1 VTGRR
6 TDGYHLLDSLAVFPP
21 VGDALHAWPATTLLL
36 AVDGPFGDTIGETA
50 DNLVLRA
57 ARALKQQA
65 GVRMGARLVLTKT
78 LPVAAGIGGGSADAA
93 ATLRLLVR
101 TWNLSLPIADL
112 SALAVALGADVPVCL
127 DSRTARMS
135 GVGERI
141 KPGPLLPPGGI
152 ALVNPGDPVQ
162 TAEVFAARHDAFS
175 AAADLPDQ
183 WHDIAAMAADLRAL
197 RNDLQ
202 SPAIALCPAIATA
215 LAALATRRDCLLA
228 RMSGSGATCFGL
240 FPTPEAARQVAEEL
254 RLPDWWS
261 WGGALTS
268 S

>member
-6 TDGYHLLDSLAVFPP
+6 ADGYHVLDSLTVFPP
-21 VGDALHAWPATTLLL
+21 VGDELRAFPAATLSLAL
-36 AVDGPFGDTIGETA
+36 DGPFGGAIGKTA

-57 ARALKQQA
+57 ARALAQRA
-65 GVRMGARLVLTKT
+65 GIGMGARLVLTKN

-93 ATLRLLVR
+93 ATLRLLAR
-101 TWNLSLPIADL
+101 IWNLPVLNL
-112 SALAVALGADVPVCL
+112 SALAVVLGADVPVCL
-127 DSRTARMS
+127 HSRTTRMS

-141 KPGPLLPPGGI
+141 EPGPLLPLGGI
-152 ALVNPGDPVQ
+152 ALVNPGQPVA
-162 TAEVFAARHDAFS
+162 TAAVFAARHGAFS

-183 WHDIAAMAADLRAL
+183 WHDIAAMAADLRAV

-202 SPAIALCPAIATA
+202 SPAIALCPAIAMA
-215 LAALATRRDCLLA
+215 LAALATRPDCLLA

-240 FPTPEAARQVAEEL
+240 FPTPEAARCAAEEL

-268 S
+268 